1 MIDYVCLFVLF
12 YSFQIKLSKSGGV
25 LVKKNIPNILTTL
38 RLIIVPFLGYFM
50 YYEKYTIAII
60 LFTLGGFTD
69 IVDGYVARKYNMI
82 TKWGKFFDPL
92 ADKLMQITAL
102 TFLVIQQFIPFVV
115 LVIVVLKETMMLVGG
130 ILLYKKG
137 KTVIGANWYGKL
149 ATVIFYFAILTTIIL
164 RLESLSNSYTSI
176 AINIAIG
183 LAVACTLFALSMY
196 IIIYLKFSQDY
207 DKNSLE

>member
-1 MIDYVCLFVLF
+1 M
-12 YSFQIKLSKSGGV
+12 
-25 LVKKNIPNILTTL
+25 KKNIPNILTAL

-69 IVDGYVARKYNMI
+69 IVDGYVARKYNKI
-82 TKWGKFFDPL
+82 TKWGKVFDPL

-102 TFLVIQQFIPFVV
+102 TFLVIQHFIPIVV
-115 LVIVVLKETMMLVGG
+115 LVIVVLKESLMLIGG

-164 RLESLSNSYTSI
+164 SLKSLSNSYTSI
-176 AINIAIG
+176 AITVALG
-183 LAVACTLFALSMY
+183 LAVACTLFALIMY
-196 IIIYLKFSQDY
+196 IIIYLKFSKDY
-207 DKNSLE
+207 EKNNTANEAYKQ

>member
-1 MIDYVCLFVLF
+1 
-12 YSFQIKLSKSGGV
+12 
-25 LVKKNIPNILTTL
+25 VKKNIPNVLTAL

-60 LFTLGGFTD
+60 LFTLGGLTD
-69 IVDGYVARKYNMI
+69 IVDGYVARKCNMI

-102 TFLVIQQFIPFVV
+102 TFLVIQHFIPIFV
-115 LVIVVLKETMMLVGG
+115 LVIVVSKESLMLIGG

-149 ATVIFYFAILTTIIL
+149 ATVIFYFAILATIIL
-164 RLESLSNSYTSI
+164 SLERLSNNYTSI
-176 AINIAIG
+176 AINAALG
-183 LAVACTLFALSMY
+183 LSVACTLFALLMY
-196 IIIYLKFSQDY
+196 IFIYLKISNSY
-207 DKNSLE
+207 DKDNNSITHN